1 MRTAF
6 VRARVEPHLKGVAE
20 SILEALGISPTQA
33 ISMLYKQIAFR
44 HEWPVELK
52 VPNVETRQVFE
63 NTDQGIGLVESEN
76 VDEMFKKLGI

>member
-6 VRARVEPHLKGVAE
+6 VRARVEPHLKDMAE
-20 SILEALGISPTQA
+20 GILEALGITPTQA
-33 ISMLYKQIAFR
+33 VSMLYKQIVFR

-52 VPNVETRQVFE
+52 VPNAETVQVFE
-63 NTDQGIGLVESEN
+63 DTDQGVGLVESEN